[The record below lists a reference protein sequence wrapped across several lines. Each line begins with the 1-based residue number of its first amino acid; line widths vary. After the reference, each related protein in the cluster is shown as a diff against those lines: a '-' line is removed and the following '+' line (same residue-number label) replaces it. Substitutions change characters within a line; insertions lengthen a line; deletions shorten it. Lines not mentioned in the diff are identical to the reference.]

1 MLLLLVLAG
10 WSPHGL
16 VGIETGPR
24 KRNFSS
30 HRSNTYLHQHLN
42 MEKEK
47 KEKKISIHVVVA
59 M

>member
-16 VGIETGPR
+16 VGIEIGPR

-47 KEKKISIHVVVA
+47 KEKKFPF
-59 M
+59 ML